1 MGGVEA
7 VRRGEA
13 VREGGGE
20 AVRDGEA
27 ARAGRGGQE
36 TRSAKELG
44 GCPTCG
50 ANWPFFLRGTEAFG
64 GMLLGGSGFYLLLG
78 VFFEKGRGDNEL
90 NKLLPSRSILGVGSR

>member
-7 VRRGEA
+7 VQRGEA
-13 VREGGGE
+13 GRDGGGE

-27 ARAGRGGQE
+27 ARAGRDGQD

-64 GMLLGGSGFYLLLG
+64 GMLLGGSGFYLLFWGG
-78 VFFEKGRGDNEL
+78 VLKKEKVDKR
-90 NKLLPSRSILGVGSR
+90 

>member
-13 VREGGGE
+13 GRDGGGE

-27 ARAGRGGQE
+27 ARAGRAGQE

-50 ANWPFFLRGTEAFG
+50 ANWPFFLRGTGAFG
-64 GMLLGGSGFYLLLG
+64 GMPLGYRVFLFGFGGFFGKGGS
-78 VFFEKGRGDNEL
+78 EK
-90 NKLLPSRSILGVGSR
+90 